1 MPYISTKVN
10 VPISGQQQTQL
21 KESFGKAIETLP
33 GKSEGWL
40 MLSFEENCHLY
51 FKGDDTQKLA
61 FVEVKLF
68 GGANGQAYEA
78 MTKELTDILH
88 RILEI
93 PSENIY
99 IKYEET
105 KYWGWNGRNL

>member
-10 VPISGQQQTQL
+10 MPISKQQQTQL
-21 KESFGKAIETLP
+21 KESFGRAIEILP
-33 GKSEGWL
+33 GKSENWL

-51 FKGDDTQKLA
+51 FKGDDSQKLA
-61 FVEVKLF
+61 FLEVKLF
-68 GGANGQAYEA
+68 GGASSQAYEA

-88 RILEI
+88 RVLDI
-93 PSENIY
+93 PAANIY

-105 KYWGWNGRNL
+105 KYWGWNGSNL